1 MKSKKIIATVL
12 TVMLSTSVLLAGC
25 KSTPDDNGAKKDVKD
40 KEQIINILGY
50 DVKTFDPAQA
60 SDTDSFTAFQHIY
73 EGLVKEVVKNGVV
86 STELAG
92 AESMKTNA
100 DKTVYTFKLRD
111 CKWSDGKAVT
121 AQDYEFNWKRQ
132 ANPDVASDY
141 LTFLDEIGVKGAKE
155 YSEGKAKADT
165 VGVKAIDDKTLEVTL
180 KQPTAY
186 FESAIAFKGLVP
198 GREDLAKAQ
207 GDKYG
212 TDYKTMV
219 YNGPFV
225 VAEYQ
230 KGSKIVYKK
239 NDKYWNA
246 KDITITQANCSII
259 EEETTYVK
267 MLEGKELDMC
277 GATGDN
283 LKRLQ
288 GKADAK
294 ELQYVT
300 GLEPSSFYFYLNVN
314 KGILKN
320 AKVRQALSLA
330 FNRQQYLDVV
340 YKRYV
345 PSNGIVPQ
353 AVAVGTKDYR
363 KEVTEPLKSFK
374 EDAKKLMTEGL
385 KEEGI
390 TDPSKVELVFLNS
403 KATSVSKASSEY
415 TQKLY
420 QDTFGIKLTIKYS
433 VDSPTYFA
441 DRSKGNFD
449 ICSGG
454 WGADYNDVNSFFA
467 CFLSDS
473 QNNSGK
479 YASADYDKLVR
490 DAAKES
496 DPAKRLQNYKK
507 AEELLVVKDAAI
519 IPTFYK
525 DIHSFRQN
533 YLKGMYIPKFGG
545 LYDFTRAYV
554 SGK

>member
-403 KATSVSKASSEY
+403 KATSTSKASSEY